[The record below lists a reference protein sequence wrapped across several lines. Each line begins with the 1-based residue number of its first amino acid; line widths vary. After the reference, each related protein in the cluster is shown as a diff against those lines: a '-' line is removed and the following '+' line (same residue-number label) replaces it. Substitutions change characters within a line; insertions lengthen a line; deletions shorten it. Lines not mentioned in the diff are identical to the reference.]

1 MSILEY
7 LLSAWQALSSNKLR
21 SFLTILGIVI
31 GVGAV
36 VFLVS
41 FGRGQQAQ
49 MTTIF
54 ENMGANAIYVSG
66 STRQTMGAVRPE
78 GTLTMEDAEALINNN
93 KAPAVA
99 AVAPLYSKMLKTVY
113 GNQIRT
119 INTMGSTMAIQRILN
134 YIVARGSFFN
144 DEDIRRG
151 TSVAILGDQAA
162 KDLFGT
168 VNPVGETLRIGG
180 RIFDVIGVCEGRGG
194 FMGGSA
200 DNFIMIPLS
209 TMQSRF
215 GIETTPQG
223 HPVQTIVVE
232 AAGTSLVNTARDQIT
247 EIIRQRHHVREGEEN
262 DFTVIDMQE
271 ILKRMDQSMA
281 VFQAFMASV
290 ASISLLV
297 GGIGI
302 MNIMLV
308 SVTERTREIGVRKA
322 IGARRRDILVQ
333 FLVESAMLS
342 LTGGIIGL
350 MLAGLG
356 SLAIKGQMMNN
367 MPVSAPISADI
378 VIIALL
384 VAILTGLVS
393 GTYPAFRAAKL
404 DPIESLRH
412 E

>member
-7 LLSAWQALSSNKLR
+7 LLSAWQALISNKLR

-78 GTLTMEDAEALINNN
+78 GTLTVEDAEALINNN
-93 KAPAVA
+93 KAPAIA

-134 YIVARGSFFN
+134 YIIAKGSFFN

-168 VNPVGETLRIGG
+168 INPVGETLRMGG
-180 RIFDVIGVCEGRGG
+180 RKFDVIGVCEGRGG

-232 AAGTSLVNTARDQIT
+232 AAGTSVVNTARDQIT
-247 EIIRQRHHVREGEEN
+247 EIIRQRHHIREGEEN

-281 VFQAFMASV
+281 VFQVFMASV

-322 IGARRRDILVQ
+322 IGAKRRDILVQ

-356 SLAIKGQMMNN
+356 SLAVKGQMMNN

-378 VIIALL
+378 VIMALL
-384 VAILTGLVS
+384 VAILTGIIS

>member
-1 MSILEY
+1 MSIIEY
-7 LLSAWQALSSNKLR
+7 LLSAWQALVSNKLR

-78 GTLTMEDAEALINNN
+78 GTLTVEDAEALINNN
-93 KAPAVA
+93 KAPAIA

-134 YIVARGSFFN
+134 YIIAKGSFFN

-168 VNPVGETLRIGG
+168 INPVGETLRMGG
-180 RIFDVIGVCEGRGG
+180 RKFDVIGVCEGRGG

-232 AAGTSLVNTARDQIT
+232 AAGTSVVNTARDQIT
-247 EIIRQRHHVREGEEN
+247 EIIRQRHHIREGEEN

-281 VFQAFMASV
+281 VFQVFMASV

-322 IGARRRDILVQ
+322 IGAKRRDILVQ

-378 VIIALL
+378 VIMALL
-384 VAILTGLVS
+384 VAILTGIIS

>member
-1 MSILEY
+1 MSIIEY

-78 GTLTMEDAEALINNN
+78 GTLTVEDAEALTNNN
-93 KAPAVA
+93 KAPAIA

-162 KDLFGT
+162 KDLFGAA
-168 VNPVGETLRIGG
+168 NPVGETLRIGG
-180 RIFDVIGVCEGRGG
+180 RKFDIIGVCEARGG

-281 VFQAFMASV
+281 IFQVFMASV

-308 SVTERTREIGVRKA
+308 SVTERTREIGIRKA
-322 IGARRRDILVQ
+322 IGAKRRDILIQ

-342 LTGGIIGL
+342 LSGGIIGL
-350 MLAGLG
+350 MIAGLG
-356 SLAIKGQMMNN
+356 SLAVKGQMMNN

-378 VIIALL
+378 VIVALL
-384 VAILTGLVS
+384 VAILTGVIS
-393 GTYPAFRAAKL
+393 GTYPAVRAARL

>member
-1 MSILEY
+1 MTFLEY
-7 LLSAWQALSSNKLR
+7 LLSSWQSLAANKLR

-41 FGRGQQAQ
+41 FGRGQQQQ

-66 STRQTMGAVRPE
+66 STRQTMGGIRPE
-78 GTLTMEDAEALINNN
+78 GTLTVEDAEALINTN

-99 AVAPLYSKMLKTVY
+99 AVAPMYSKMLKVVY

-119 INTMGSTMAIQRILN
+119 INTMGSTLDIQRILN
-134 YIVARGSFFN
+134 YIISKGSFFN
-144 DEDIRRG
+144 GEDIRRG

-168 VNPVGETLRIGG
+168 ANPVGETLRIGG
-180 RIFDVIGVCEGRGG
+180 RKFDIIGVCEARGG

-209 TMQSRF
+209 TMQSSF
-215 GIETTPQG
+215 GIEITPQG

-232 AAGTSLVNTARDQIT
+232 AASTSVVNAARDQIS

-271 ILKRMDQSMA
+271 ILKRMNQSMA
-281 VFQAFMASV
+281 VFQVFIASV

-308 SVTERTREIGVRKA
+308 SVTERTREIGIRKA
-322 IGARRRDILVQ
+322 IGARRRDILAQ
-333 FLVESAMLS
+333 FLVESALLS
-342 LTGGIIGL
+342 LAGGIIGL
-350 MLAGLG
+350 GLAVAG
-356 SLAIKGQMMNN
+356 SLAISGQMMNN
-367 MPVSAPISADI
+367 MPITAPISPDI
-378 VIIALL
+378 VIMALL
-384 VAILTGLVS
+384 VAILTGIIS
-393 GTYPAFRAAKL
+393 GTYPAFRAARL

>member
-78 GTLTMEDAEALINNN
+78 GTLTVEDAEALTNNN
-93 KAPAVA
+93 KAPAIA

-113 GNQIRT
+113 GNQVRT

-168 VNPVGETLRIGG
+168 ANPVGETLRIGG
-180 RIFDVIGVCEGRGG
+180 RKFDIIGVCEARGG

-232 AAGTSLVNTARDQIT
+232 AAGTSVVNTARDQIT

-281 VFQAFMASV
+281 IFQVFMASV

-308 SVTERTREIGVRKA
+308 SVTERTREIGIRKA
-322 IGARRRDILVQ
+322 IGAKRRDILVQ

-342 LTGGIIGL
+342 LSGGIIGL
-350 MLAGLG
+350 MIAGLG
-356 SLAIKGQMMNN
+356 SLAVKGQMMNN

-378 VIIALL
+378 VIVALL
-384 VAILTGLVS
+384 VAILTGVIS
-393 GTYPAFRAAKL
+393 GTYPAVRAARL

>member
-1 MSILEY
+1 MSIVEY

-78 GTLTMEDAEALINNN
+78 GSLTMEDAEALMNNN

-99 AVAPLYSKMLKTVY
+99 SVAPLYSKMLKTVY

-134 YIVARGSFFN
+134 YIIARGSFFN

-168 VNPVGETLRIGG
+168 ANPVGETLRMGG
-180 RIFDVIGVCEGRGG
+180 RKFDVIGVCEARGG

-281 VFQAFMASV
+281 VFQVFMASV

-308 SVTERTREIGVRKA
+308 SVTERTREIGIRKA

-342 LTGGIIGL
+342 LSGGIIGL
-350 MLAGLG
+350 MIAGLG
-356 SLAIKGQMMNN
+356 SLAITGQMMNN

>member
-1 MSILEY
+1 MSIIEY

-41 FGRGQQAQ
+41 FGRGQQQQ
-49 MTTIF
+49 MSTVF

-66 STRQTMGAVRPE
+66 STRQTMGAIRPE

-93 KAPAVA
+93 RAPAIA

-162 KDLFGT
+162 KDLFGA

-180 RIFDVIGVCEGRGG
+180 RKFDVIGVCEGRGG

-200 DNFIMIPLS
+200 DNFIMIPIS

-322 IGARRRDILVQ
+322 IGAKRRDILVQ

-342 LTGGIIGL
+342 LSGGIIGL
-350 MLAGLG
+350 IIAGLG
-356 SLAIKGQMMNN
+356 SLAVKGQMMNN

-378 VIIALL
+378 VIMALL
-384 VAILTGLVS
+384 VAILTGIVS
-393 GTYPAFRAAKL
+393 GTYPAVRAAKL